1 MWEHKKKHL
10 STYILNMTCNGER
23 GGMEVSQRLGDLSPA
38 SGGKKVS
45 QHRQAASWPS
55 SPLRRQSQTLS
66 CHTGGYEA
74 DEAKAWDGG
83 WGSGCISVCSMY
95 VYMYAKFMYVCKVH
109 AKFMYE

>member
-1 MWEHKKKHL
+1 ME
-10 STYILNMTCNGER
+10 GR
-23 GGMEVSQRLGDLSPA
+23 DGGVEVSQRLGDLSPA